1 MYIYKKKVLYS
12 DTDANSNMS
21 IEGIMDAIQ
30 DCININSE
38 SIGKGIAYMHSTKK
52 AWFAISWN
60 IEIKRFPGLFEELE
74 VKTWPYAFTA
84 SMGYRN
90 VVITDAEGED
100 VVCADSLWSMV
111 DTATGRPVKIEESD
125 TEGYE
130 LEEQYPMESL
140 GRKIKLPV
148 NFSGQET
155 VKVRKSYIDFNGHM
169 GNAKYI
175 QIANEYVPED
185 AVVKGIRV
193 EYKSQSKYGEKLVLS
208 TACEKTEQGQRL
220 IVKITGQEK
229 QDIKSVV
236 EFKL

>member
-38 SIGKGIAYMHSTKK
+38 AIGKGIAYMHSTKK

-60 IEIKRFPGLFEELE
+60 IEVKRFPKLFEELA

-100 VVCADSLWSMV
+100 IVCADSFWSMV
-111 DTATGRPVKIEESD
+111 DIATGRPVKIEESD

-130 LEEQYPMESL
+130 LEEQYPMASL
-140 GRKIKLPV
+140 GRKIKLPD
-148 NFSGQET
+148 NFSEQDT

-175 QIANEYVPED
+175 QLAGEYIPQE

-193 EYKSQSKYGEKLVLS
+193 EYKNQSKYGEKLILS
-208 TACEKTEQGQRL
+208 TACEDTDLGQRL
-220 IVKITGQEK
+220 VVKIMGQEK

>member
-1 MYIYKKKVLYS
+1 MYIYEKKVLYS
-12 DTDANSNMS
+12 DIDANSNMS

-38 SIGKGIAYMHSTKK
+38 AIGKGIAYMHSTKK

-60 IEIKRFPGLFEELE
+60 IEVKSFPELFEELE
-74 VKTWPYAFTA
+74 VKTWPYAFTT

-90 VVITDAEGED
+90 VVITDAKGD
-100 VVCADSLWSMV
+100 DIICADSLWSMV
-111 DTATGRPVKIEESD
+111 DIATGRPVKIEKSD

-140 GRKIKLPV
+140 GRKIKLPD
-148 NFSGQET
+148 NFSDREI
-155 VKVRKSYIDFNGHM
+155 VRVRKSYIDFNGHM

-175 QIANEYVPED
+175 QLADEYIPQG
-185 AVVKGIRV
+185 AVVKRIRV
-193 EYKSQSKYGEKLVLS
+193 EYKSQSKYGENLLLS
-208 TACEKTEQGQRL
+208 TACEETDFGQRL

-236 EFKL
+236 EFQL